1 MNLDHHLCHKEKK
14 DGHGE
19 QEVQSWG
26 RQGRGDDYTHS
37 FEGKIVE

>member
-1 MNLDHHLCHKEKK
+1 MNLDHHLCHEEKK

-19 QEVQSWG
+19 QE
-26 RQGRGDDYTHS
+26 GRGDDYTHS